1 MISLRG
7 WVKQALDADRNDW
20 PSEIRRSLAL
30 SSDDYLRSALRV
42 ALSLAGQLCWDEAD
56 GRERGENNRH
66 RRPTL
71 PAPGNDWA
79 DRAVVHLS
87 SNENNRIV
95 GCDDPPYDE
104 VDVQPLPL
112 SSKSDPRELQA
123 MLNFLIP
130 DQTLYMK
137 DDDDYQ
143 AAAESVETGKPN
155 IAPCHDFARA
165 EILLSSTEYKSCDD
179 DCDGVEIHRIYS
191 LGLVFY
197 ELFSGGERHLETEVV
212 NGQTLPHN
220 AQANAIDFL
229 RQLNFFDHPDDIG
242 DSSIQTSDV
251 HTMPRKKKASHIL
264 STVGSIAIE
273 TLKGKG
279 VPISL
284 CNLIGNMLDCVNG
297 DLSGR
302 EAYRTMSDVRT
313 DLKLMLDKPDRF
325 LYDMDVEKLAVT
337 GLQLNEA
344 VFDRTMEFCDLHNS
358 YMRSISGENEFAVI
372 VGPSGIGKTVLANRL
387 GSFAS
392 ADGALFLTGKFDQLQ
407 QSTPFS
413 ALASAFNEYCN
424 QMAKDGRDSHL
435 QVIASELRVALGGE
449 ARHLV
454 KVIPNLGIILGE
466 GADHYE
472 DQDCAN
478 AQARIQHLLCL
489 FVDVIS
495 SSSRMPILLFLDD
508 LQWSD
513 RASLSAIN
521 HLLKFFRTSSNS
533 ERQFFFLGSCREEAL
548 MENHPFGSALISIR
562 QFGVHAAVIKLACFD
577 KDTTNRMVSDLLCL
591 SPRLTRTLS
600 EIIHHKSQGNPFF
613 FSQLMA
619 SIYRDGLV
627 RLSLSHRRWEWDED
641 KIQSTKLPDDVVAL
655 LSFTIERSSNEV
667 QNALC
672 ALSCFGARSDSVI
685 MKLLEA
691 KLSIPLIE
699 PLQVAVAEGIVDMV
713 DGSYSFSHDRLQ
725 EAAYSMMNPEDRC
738 LFHFKYGVALVPSA
752 LDLEDD
758 AMLFI
763 AANQI
768 NLGGIAPVKDSEQ
781 ALLIANLNLTAG
793 CKAMEMSDFPSAFSF
808 LDHGISFLPKGHW
821 QDHYDLSIQIF
832 DAASRCALVNGNF
845 SSFNL
850 LTDQSLKSAKRFE
863 DKLNTMLSKV
873 TALSSTSKLS
883 ESFKMGIDVLSQLG
897 ESLPES
903 SSETDVKFH
912 VEQTMIMLQRFS
924 EERELIEYKRMT
936 DLYKIMA
943 MKFLWKL
950 EACSQF
956 IRQEIFPLVTV
967 KMVQLSIAHGM
978 SPVSSIG
985 FAYFGQLVAKLGYFR
1000 EGCR

>member
-1 MISLRG
+1 
-7 WVKQALDADRNDW
+7 
-20 PSEIRRSLAL
+20 
-30 SSDDYLRSALRV
+30 
-42 ALSLAGQLCWDEAD
+42 
-56 GRERGENNRH
+56 
-66 RRPTL
+66 
-71 PAPGNDWA
+71 
-79 DRAVVHLS
+79 
-87 SNENNRIV
+87 
-95 GCDDPPYDE
+95 
-104 VDVQPLPL
+104 
-112 SSKSDPRELQA
+112 
-123 MLNFLIP
+123 
-130 DQTLYMK
+130 MK
-137 DDDDYQ
+137 
-143 AAAESVETGKPN
+143 
-155 IAPCHDFARA
+155 
-165 EILLSSTEYKSCDD
+165 
-179 DCDGVEIHRIYS
+179 
-191 LGLVFY
+191 
-197 ELFSGGERHLETEVV
+197 
-212 NGQTLPHN
+212 
-220 AQANAIDFL
+220 
-229 RQLNFFDHPDDIG
+229 
-242 DSSIQTSDV
+242 
-251 HTMPRKKKASHIL
+251 
-264 STVGSIAIE
+264 
-273 TLKGKG
+273 
-279 VPISL
+279 
-284 CNLIGNMLDCVNG
+284 
-297 DLSGR
+297 
-302 EAYRTMSDVRT
+302 
-313 DLKLMLDKPDRF
+313 
-325 LYDMDVEKLAVT
+325 
-337 GLQLNEA
+337 
-344 VFDRTMEFCDLHNS
+344 
-358 YMRSISGENEFAVI
+358 
-372 VGPSGIGKTVLANRL
+372 
-387 GSFAS
+387 
-392 ADGALFLTGKFDQLQ
+392 
-407 QSTPFS
+407 
-413 ALASAFNEYCN
+413 
-424 QMAKDGRDSHL
+424 KDGRGSHL
-435 QVIASELRVALGGE
+435 QVVASELRVALGGE

-548 MENHPFGSALISIR
+548 MANHPFGRALTSIR

-627 RLSLSHRRWEWDED
+627 RLSLSRRRWEWDED

-793 CKAMEMSDFPSAFSF
+793 CKAMEMSDFPSAYSF

-832 DAASRCALVNGNF
+832 DAASKCALVNGNF

-863 DKLNTMLSKV
+863 DKLNIMLSKV

-897 ESLPES
+897 EPLPES
-903 SSETDVKFH
+903 ISETDVKFH

-936 DLYKIMA
+936 DTCKIMV

-950 EACSQF
+950 VVCSLF

-1000 EGCR
+1000 EGCRYVKVAKMLLDRIGSKEVAGEVIAVGSQVLCFVEPLQTIVEFHAEGYTIASAAGDLFGASGNTLFYCIDSFWAGVKLAECKERHHHACRLFELRGNMAFHATITGMEKNIRLLIGVDESGDESSITDDAEVEAARDLQKTNPVTTYAIFFQKMYIHFIFCKSIKMKESAELFFGVLNPYIWVLYHYSVRKNLLILMLYLLSDILLSTLLSKPDFPESII